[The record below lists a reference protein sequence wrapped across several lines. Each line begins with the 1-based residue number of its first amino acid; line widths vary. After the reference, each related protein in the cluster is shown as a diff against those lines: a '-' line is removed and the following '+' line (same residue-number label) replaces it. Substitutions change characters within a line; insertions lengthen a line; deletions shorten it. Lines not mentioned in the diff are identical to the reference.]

1 MICVRCIITGR
12 VQGVFYRSST
22 REKAAALNLYGHVR
36 NLSNG
41 RVEVVASGNDASL
54 KEFESW
60 LWRGPMHAKVT
71 NVSCELVD
79 EQENQSLS
87 AEVFDVL

>member
-1 MICVRCIITGR
+1 MACVRCIITGR

-22 REKAAALNLYGHVR
+22 RKKATELNLHGYVR
-36 NLSNG
+36 NLSDG
-41 RVEVVASGNDASL
+41 SVEVVASGNDASL
-54 KEFESW
+54 KEFENW

-79 EQENQSLS
+79 ESVNQSLS
-87 AEVFDVL
+87 AEIFEVL